1 MTKPAK
7 NNPPS
12 QDNAPAQPGKALRT
26 ARVLIAV
33 GLFVGIAVFAVYA
46 IEELKAGPPGATPPT
61 DFGAAD
67 VERDT
72 PQPADDKSLAGLA
85 KPDPAK
91 YIPINHPPGRIPPY
105 RGTAPLGQPPY
116 RQPMTGE
123 VWEFC
128 VYELRDADMD
138 ELIAYYDS
146 QAKGRGLE
154 QVKLGPT
161 SENIPGGIKAA
172 WSDGKDRLEITIKP
186 LKAPRTTAPLAPKTP
201 LRWVVKYSYP
211 EPTAKP

>member
-12 QDNAPAQPGKALRT
+12 KEPEPARPGKALRN
-26 ARVLIAV
+26 ARMLIAA
-33 GLFVGIAVFAVYA
+33 GLFVGIAVFAVYT
-46 IEELKAGPPGATPPT
+46 IEELKAGPPSATTPT

-67 VERDT
+67 TERET
-72 PQPADDKSLAGLA
+72 PEPADDKSLAGLA
-85 KPDPAK
+85 KPDPTK
-91 YIPINHPPGRIPPY
+91 FIPINHPPGRVAAY
-105 RGTAPLGQPPY
+105 RGAAPLGQPPY

-128 VYELRDADMD
+128 VYELRDADID
-138 ELIAYYDS
+138 ELIAYYGG
-146 QAKGRGLE
+146 QAQARGLE
-154 QVKLGPT
+154 QVKLEPT
-161 SENIPGGIKAA
+161 SGNTPGGIEAA
-172 WSDGKDRLEITIKP
+172 WSDGKDRLEVTVLP
-186 LKAPRTTAPLAPKTP
+186 LSPPRTTAPLAPKTP